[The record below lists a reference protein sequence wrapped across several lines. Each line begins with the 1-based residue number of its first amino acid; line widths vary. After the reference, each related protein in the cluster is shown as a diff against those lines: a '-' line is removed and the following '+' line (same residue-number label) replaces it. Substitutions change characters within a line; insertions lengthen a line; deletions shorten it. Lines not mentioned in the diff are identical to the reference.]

1 MKKSDEQERN
11 IANRLY
17 NLDKKVYETTGSTLG
32 RVFPSSPSFALEK
45 IIDALKINREYF
57 LKNEMTL
64 IANMIGTIR
73 DEEKAA
79 PLKQEYDELEKD
91 ILAYNP
97 TIILPHSIDNNDA
110 VASRRF
116 SSDNH
121 LIICI
126 SRQFGTGGHTIGFEL
141 AQRLGIAYYDK
152 EIIHLACDRMGL
164 NSKDVTDYGIDS
176 SGSSRGILS
185 SIGKASRK
193 FFSTQSDM
201 LFFTQSN
208 LICEMATQESC
219 IFMGRCADVVLT
231 NNNIPHLSI
240 FLSAPFKER
249 VKYEMGI
256 ASCDYK
262 TASAKVK
269 TMDQERKNY
278 YQYYTGR
285 QWGYAGNY
293 DLCVNTFP
301 GPLQGQ
307 DGGEVDSAHPGG
319 QPGRCEQLRRAA
331 GLQEKGRGCV
341 SVGKALRHRHRAERR
356 PDRDGSAGGR
366 TGVRR
371 GLQRGLGRTARG

>member
-152 EIIHLACDRMGL
+152 KLITLAAQKSGL
-164 NSKDVTDYGIDS
+164 SDEFIANNEQRVRSGFMQNLAASAAYS
-176 SGSSRGILS
+176 SG
-185 SIGKASRK
+185 
-193 FFSTQSDM
+193 FFSSQYLPLS
-201 LFFTQSN
+201 
-208 LICEMATQESC
+208 ES
-219 IFMGRCADVVLT
+219 IFISEAQVIRDIAAKESAVIVGRCADYILAGRDNTINVFVYAPRDVRV
-231 NNNIPHLSI
+231 NRIMARHNLSEAEALKAI
-240 FLSAPFKER
+240 STSDKER
-249 VKYEMGI
+249 GNHYFRYTDQKWGKAQNYDVCINSGLMGI
-256 ASCDYK
+256 EK
-262 TASAKVK
+262 TAEMLADMAKI
-269 TMDQERKNY
+269 
-278 YQYYTGR
+278 
-285 QWGYAGNY
+285 
-293 DLCVNTFP
+293 
-301 GPLQGQ
+301 
-307 DGGEVDSAHPGG
+307 EV
-319 QPGRCEQLRRAA
+319 RA
-331 GLQEKGRGCV
+331 
-341 SVGKALRHRHRAERR
+341 
-356 PDRDGSAGGR
+356 
-366 TGVRR
+366 
-371 GLQRGLGRTARG
+371 

>member
-1 MKKSDEQERN
+1 MKLSIINGAESYDINLMPVTQLCGKDISKKRFIINSLSKHFSSSRYKDYEADMEDNILIDGNVAGREYFDVETVRGRDDIEDEFRISRTSLVKQRLDN
-11 IANRLY
+11 IINRLY
-17 NLDKKVYETTGSTLG
+17 CQ
-32 RVFPSSPSFALEK
+32 
-45 IIDALKINREYF
+45 REIE
-57 LKNEMTL
+57 N
-64 IANMIGTIR
+64 IR
-73 DEEKAA
+73 EC
-79 PLKQEYDELEKD
+79 LVRIYDELEKD

-185 SIGKASRK
+185 SIGKASKK

-293 DLCVNTFP
+293 DLCVNTFFY
-301 GPLQGQ
+301 GHDETIQVLY
-307 DGGEVDSAHPGG
+307 DM
-319 QPGRCEQLRRAA
+319 
-331 GLQEKGRGCV
+331 
-341 SVGKALRHRHRAERR
+341 AEM
-356 PDRDGSAGGR
+356 SCKK
-366 TGVRR
+366 
-371 GLQRGLGRTARG
+371 

>member
-1 MKKSDEQERN
+1 MKKTDEQERN

-17 NLDKKVYETTGSTLG
+17 NLDQKVYETTGSTLG

-45 IIDALKINREYF
+45 IIDALKINREHF

-73 DEEKAA
+73 DAEKAA

-91 ILAYNP
+91 IRAYNP
-97 TIILPHSIDNNDA
+97 AIILPHSIDNNDA

-164 NSKDVTDYGIDS
+164 NSKEITDYGIDS
-176 SGSSRGILS
+176 SGSGRGIFS
-185 SIGKASRK
+185 SLGKASKK

-201 LFFTQSN
+201 LFFTQSK
-208 LICEMATQESC
+208 LICEVASQESC

-293 DLCVNTFP
+293 DLCVNTFFY
-301 GPLQGQ
+301 GHTETIQVLY
-307 DGGEVDSAHPGG
+307 DM
-319 QPGRCEQLRRAA
+319 
-331 GLQEKGRGCV
+331 
-341 SVGKALRHRHRAERR
+341 AEM
-356 PDRDGSAGGR
+356 SCKK
-366 TGVRR
+366 
-371 GLQRGLGRTARG
+371 

>member
-1 MKKSDEQERN
+1 MKKTDEQERN
-11 IANRLY
+11 IAARLY
-17 NLDKKVYETTGSTLG
+17 ELDKKVYETTGSTLG

-45 IIDALKINREYF
+45 IIDSLKINREHF
-57 LKNEMTL
+57 LKTEMTL
-64 IANMIGTIR
+64 IANMIGTI
-73 DEEKAA
+73 DDNAKAA
-79 PLKQEYDELEKD
+79 PLKKEYDALEAD

-97 TIILPHSIDNNDA
+97 KIILPHSIDNNDA

-116 SSDNH
+116 SSDSK

-164 NSKDVTDYGIDS
+164 NSNEVTDYSADTS
-176 SGSSRGILS
+176 TPNSGHGFFSN
-185 SIGKASRK
+185 IGKASKK

-208 LICEMATQESC
+208 LICEMAAQENC

-231 NNNIPHLSI
+231 NNHIPHLSI

-256 ASCDYK
+256 SSCDYK
-262 TASAKVK
+262 TASARVK

-293 DLCVNTFP
+293 DLCINTFFY
-301 GPLQGQ
+301 GHDETVQILS
-307 DGGEVDSAHPGG
+307 DM
-319 QPGRCEQLRRAA
+319 
-331 GLQEKGRGCV
+331 
-341 SVGKALRHRHRAERR
+341 AEL
-356 PDRDGSAGGR
+356 SCKKS
-366 TGVRR
+366 
-371 GLQRGLGRTARG
+371 

>member
-152 EIIHLACDRMGL
+152 KLITLAAQKSGL
-164 NSKDVTDYGIDS
+164 SDEFIANNEQRVRSGFMQNLAASAAYS
-176 SGSSRGILS
+176 SG
-185 SIGKASRK
+185 
-193 FFSTQSDM
+193 FFSSQYLPLS
-201 LFFTQSN
+201 
-208 LICEMATQESC
+208 ES
-219 IFMGRCADVVLT
+219 IFISEAQVIRDIAAKESAVIVGRCADYILRDRKDCLHVFICSDMASRARRIVERYGQT
-231 NNNIPHLSI
+231 QK
-240 FLSAPFKER
+240 APEKRLAEKDQKR
-249 VKYEMGI
+249 KVY
-256 ASCDYK
+256 YK
-262 TASAKVK
+262 
-269 TMDQERKNY
+269 N
-278 YQYYTGR
+278 YTGR
-285 QWGYAGNY
+285 VWGQAQNY
-293 DLCVNTFP
+293 DICLNSGALGVDTCTDMIVQLC
-301 GPLQGQ
+301 
-307 DGGEVDSAHPGG
+307 
-319 QPGRCEQLRRAA
+319 
-331 GLQEKGRGCV
+331 K
-341 SVGKALRHRHRAERR
+341 
-356 PDRDGSAGGR
+356 
-366 TGVRR
+366 
-371 GLQRGLGRTARG
+371 

>member
-185 SIGKASRK
+185 SIGKASKK

-219 IFMGRCADVVLT
+219 IFMGRCADVILT
-231 NNNIPHLSI
+231 NNHIPHISI
-240 FLSAPFKER
+240 FITAPFER
-249 VKYEMGI
+249 RVQHIMELHK
-256 ASCDYK
+256 DYNEK
-262 TASAKVK
+262 KAKK
-269 TMDQERKNY
+269 MLKQLDRQHQDY
-278 YQYYTGR
+278 YNFYTGR
-285 QWGYAGNY
+285 RWGNADNY
-293 DLCVNTFP
+293 DLCMNSAAYGIT
-301 GPLQGQ
+301 GS
-307 DGGEVDSAHPGG
+307 VDLI
-319 QPGRCEQLRRAA
+319 LRM
-331 GLQEKGRGCV
+331 LT
-341 SVGKALRHRHRAERR
+341 RAEE
-356 PDRDGSAGGR
+356 
-366 TGVRR
+366 
-371 GLQRGLGRTARG
+371 

>member
-152 EIIHLACDRMGL
+152 KLITLAAQKSGL
-164 NSKDVTDYGIDS
+164 SDEFIANNEQRVRSGFMQNLAASAAYS
-176 SGSSRGILS
+176 SG
-185 SIGKASRK
+185 
-193 FFSTQSDM
+193 FFSSQYLPLS
-201 LFFTQSN
+201 
-208 LICEMATQESC
+208 ES
-219 IFMGRCADVVLT
+219 IFISEAQVIRDIAAKESAVIVGRCADYILAGRDNTINVFVYAPREVRV
-231 NNNIPHLSI
+231 NRIMARHNLSEAEALKAI
-240 FLSAPFKER
+240 STSDKER
-249 VKYEMGI
+249 GNHYFRYTDQKWGKAQNYDVCINSGLMGI
-256 ASCDYK
+256 EK
-262 TASAKVK
+262 TAEMLADMAKI
-269 TMDQERKNY
+269 
-278 YQYYTGR
+278 
-285 QWGYAGNY
+285 
-293 DLCVNTFP
+293 
-301 GPLQGQ
+301 
-307 DGGEVDSAHPGG
+307 EV
-319 QPGRCEQLRRAA
+319 RA
-331 GLQEKGRGCV
+331 
-341 SVGKALRHRHRAERR
+341 
-356 PDRDGSAGGR
+356 
-366 TGVRR
+366 
-371 GLQRGLGRTARG
+371 